1 MLDIGWSELL
11 IIAVVAIIVIG
22 PKDLPRVLRNL
33 GRAVGAVRRTAGEF
47 RAQFEDAVRESE
59 LDELQREF
67 ADVAAMH
74 PAGAIKDAI
83 ETSLEPVEPPSAKP
97 RTARKSAAKPKPKS
111 KPKQKTRA
119 PKAAAAKAK
128 ASPAKKPARARAGA
142 KARRPSRSTA
152 KKPKAP

>member
-97 RTARKSAAKPKPKS
+97 RTARKSTKPKPKP

-119 PKAAAAKAK
+119 PKASAAKAK

-142 KARRPSRSTA
+142 KAPRPSRSTA